1 MRFSLV
7 MWNAVFWRA
16 LWNVADMCLKTVTH
30 VCLRVFENSNL
41 LYTSLKRAACEW
53 SLHVSE
59 NSNLLYTSLKRATCE
74 WSLHVSEN
82 SSLCMEF
89 TRVWKKQPVNG
100 VYMCLKTAAC
110 VWSLHVSEN
119 SNLWMEFT
127 CVWKQQPVYG
137 VYTCLKRP
145 THVWSLYVVW
155 KEQPMHGVYS
165 GALVKGWPFKS
176 KSSRHPIS
184 SQKLRSI
191 GSSFSRMLQ
200 LRRTNQTLCGLT
212 CSSSTSWLPHDTAET
227 GGLMLVD
234 GQCIQPCCYLLWKV
248 SVFNLAATQET
259 NPKKT
264 S

>member
-41 LYTSLKRAACEW
+41 LYTSLKRA
-53 SLHVSE
+53 
-59 NSNLLYTSLKRATCE
+59 TCCTH
-74 WSLHVSEN
+74 L
-82 SSLCMEF
+82 
-89 TRVWKKQPVNG
+89 WKEQPVNG

-110 VWSLHVSEN
+110 VWSLHVSEK

-137 VYTCLKRP
+137 VYMCLK
-145 THVWSLYVVW
+145 TATCEWSLHVSENSSLCMEFTRAW
-155 KEQPMHGVYS
+155 KDQLMYGVYMWSEKSNPCS

-191 GSSFSRMLQ
+191 GSSFSHMLQ